1 MRNVLLTGLY
11 WFSRLLGGVSP
22 IRLTPR
28 KVPVKNHVGNR
39 NMTSR
44 DEKYIVTL

>member
-1 MRNVLLTGLY
+1 MRNVLVMGFY
-11 WFSRLLGGVSP
+11 WFSRVLGGVSP

-28 KVPVKNHVGNR
+28 KVPVGNYVRNR

-44 DEKYIVTL
+44 NEKF

>member
-11 WFSRLLGGVSP
+11 WFSRLLGGDSP

-28 KVPVKNHVGNR
+28 KVPMENYVKNR
-39 NMTSR
+39 SIAM
-44 DEKYIVTL
+44 